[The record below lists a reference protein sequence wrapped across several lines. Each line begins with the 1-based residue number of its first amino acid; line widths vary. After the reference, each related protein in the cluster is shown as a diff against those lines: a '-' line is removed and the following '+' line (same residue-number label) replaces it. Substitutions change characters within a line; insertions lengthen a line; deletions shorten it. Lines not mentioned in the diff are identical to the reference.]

1 MRLILIFQNISSKLA
16 EYFRILSDTL
26 FHPYYLM
33 QNLNMLFSDKFMKGK
48 SKSRNKLEW
57 FAHRSSKAV
66 MALELE
72 SRFVKS

>member
-48 SKSRNKLEW
+48 SKSRNKLE
-57 FAHRSSKAV
+57 
-66 MALELE
+66 
-72 SRFVKS
+72 